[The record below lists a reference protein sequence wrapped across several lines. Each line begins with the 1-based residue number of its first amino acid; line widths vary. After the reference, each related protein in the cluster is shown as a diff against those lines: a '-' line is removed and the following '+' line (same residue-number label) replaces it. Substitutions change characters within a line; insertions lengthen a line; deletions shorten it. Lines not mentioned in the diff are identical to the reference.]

1 MGASLAWRGRLGWRD
16 EVVTALDQWIAL
28 EGGGGRAPQWRRVG
42 AARSTAEPGIFVV
55 DIRGSDLSADHLN
68 ELCLAGAEPGS
79 VKAGFRAMD
88 ATVEGR
94 LLRIRVAEFAA
105 PPDPHV
111 WILRHPPDFL
121 LTALRDGIAGLPDGG
136 LANLLARGE
145 IGGTLSEAPAPPGLL
160 PAQQLAYRACLGAG
174 VWLVWGPPGTG
185 KTRLLQAAIGDLI
198 TAGKRIL
205 LVSSTNI
212 AVDNALKG
220 VLAQQRHRPG
230 EVVRVGPP
238 QLREVA
244 EDPDVCLPLMVRTR
258 LAEVEERRRAVAE
271 QLLEMRRDEDRL
283 RHLDARLT
291 GFDAAAYEK
300 ARIRLR
306 TPGLGTES
314 LAEALT
320 ACERAAEN
328 GARAVADAQRRC
340 EAAERAA
347 AETLPARREWQRV
360 EEKRREVAKVEEAAT
375 QAEARALLAEHDC
388 ARIEG
393 EISKLRRPSGKVRW
407 RDRGRLAEHERALVG
422 AVSLRDELRSH
433 AATARRT
440 AERFREDTEAAL
452 AQVVA
457 RIPFGPDEI
466 TRREDSARRAA
477 AELSVLQT
485 TQMATLE
492 RLESLRQ
499 AEAMSRAAE
508 ELVAECER
516 HEWPT
521 HHAEAET
528 LRRKA
533 SREAARRTELE
544 KRHCELQEEYDRLA
558 RDAQGEIIKAARL
571 VATTLA
577 RFRTTKAVLAGPYDV
592 VLIDEVGAATLPE
605 VLLATAKASG
615 SAVLLGDF
623 MQLGAV
629 LPNPIKDSDRPDIRR
644 WLVPDVYEHCRVA
657 SPEAAAKHQG
667 CLVMDTQHRF
677 GPHVMDLANRLAYGG
692 VLKAGAGVRPRTA
705 DDPEIVFV
713 DTDGLH
719 ELAQVHRTGR
729 KSGWWP
735 AGILLSRALIDLHQD
750 DGETAGIV
758 TPYGVQAEATL
769 EALRDIEQ
777 ADRQLV
783 EVGTA
788 HRFQGR
794 EFPIVVFDTVE
805 GRHGG
810 GMWMADASA
819 RPGAGRW
826 EREGL
831 RLFNVAVTRVRTRL
845 YVIGSGERL
854 FHARAGTALGHLAAL
869 HQERKIRRLEATKLI
884 SPPADVAAD
893 LGPFGARLADVL
905 GRHVE
910 ITAVDDERSFYETFT
925 ARLAEARHSVWL
937 WSPWV
942 ARRVRAILPALK
954 EAVARGVRVTVFVRD
969 PSDSLQQ
976 KERFA
981 DCLAE
986 LRSIVPAVIEVND
999 MHQKIV
1005 VIDERLVML
1014 GSLNVLSQH
1023 RTREVMVTMRGGHFA
1038 RKILQHEHAE
1048 DFSRPPR
1055 CGRCRQRQIDLRRR
1069 SNGNWYWRCYNKAC
1083 QGGPGKKA
1091 WTADIVFRGG
1101 RADRT
1106 V

>member
-1 MGASLAWRGRLGWRD
+1 M
-16 EVVTALDQWIAL
+16 
-28 EGGGGRAPQWRRVG
+28 
-42 AARSTAEPGIFVV
+42 
-55 DIRGSDLSADHLN
+55 
-68 ELCLAGAEPGS
+68 
-79 VKAGFRAMD
+79 
-88 ATVEGR
+88 
-94 LLRIRVAEFAA
+94 
-105 PPDPHV
+105 
-111 WILRHPPDFL
+111 
-121 LTALRDGIAGLPDGG
+121 
-136 LANLLARGE
+136 
-145 IGGTLSEAPAPPGLL
+145 
-160 PAQQLAYRACLGAG
+160 
-174 VWLVWGPPGTG
+174 
-185 KTRLLQAAIGDLI
+185 
-198 TAGKRIL
+198 
-205 LVSSTNI
+205 
-212 AVDNALKG
+212 
-220 VLAQQRHRPG
+220 
-230 EVVRVGPP
+230 
-238 QLREVA
+238 
-244 EDPDVCLPLMVRTR
+244 
-258 LAEVEERRRAVAE
+258 
-271 QLLEMRRDEDRL
+271 
-283 RHLDARLT
+283 
-291 GFDAAAYEK
+291 
-300 ARIRLR
+300 
-306 TPGLGTES
+306 
-314 LAEALT
+314 
-320 ACERAAEN
+320 
-328 GARAVADAQRRC
+328 ADAQRRC

-347 AETLPARREWQRV
+347 IKALPARREWQRV

-644 WLVPDVYEHCRVA
+644 WLVPDVYEHCHVT

-783 EVGTA
+783 EVGTGPSLPGPGVP
-788 HRFQGR
+788 HRR
-794 EFPIVVFDTVE
+794 L
-805 GRHGG
+805 RHGG
-810 GMWMADASA
+810 RAS
-819 RPGAGRW
+819 RRGHVDGR
-826 EREGL
+826 RI
-831 RLFNVAVTRVRTRL
+831 RTPWR
-845 YVIGSGERL
+845 R
-854 FHARAGTALGHLAAL
+854 ALG
-869 HQERKIRRLEATKLI
+869 
-884 SPPADVAAD
+884 
-893 LGPFGARLADVL
+893 
-905 GRHVE
+905 
-910 ITAVDDERSFYETFT
+910 
-925 ARLAEARHSVWL
+925 
-937 WSPWV
+937 
-942 ARRVRAILPALK
+942 
-954 EAVARGVRVTVFVRD
+954 ARGVAAVQRRRHARQDPALRHRKRRTTLSCTRRNRTRSPRRLTPGAED
-969 PSDSLQQ
+969 PSAGGD
-976 KERFA
+976 EA
-981 DCLAE
+981 DLTTRRRRRRP
-986 LRSIVPAVIEVND
+986 RS
-999 MHQKIV
+999 
-1005 VIDERLVML
+1005 
-1014 GSLNVLSQH
+1014 
-1023 RTREVMVTMRGGHFA
+1023 
-1038 RKILQHEHAE
+1038 
-1048 DFSRPPR
+1048 
-1055 CGRCRQRQIDLRRR
+1055 LRRPAGR
-1069 SNGNWYWRCYNKAC
+1069 R
-1083 QGGPGKKA
+1083 PR
-1091 WTADIVFRGG
+1091 TPRGDHRRRR
-1101 RADRT
+1101 RAL
-1106 V
+1106 VL

>member
-1 MGASLAWRGRLGWRD
+1 M
-16 EVVTALDQWIAL
+16 
-28 EGGGGRAPQWRRVG
+28 
-42 AARSTAEPGIFVV
+42 V
-55 DIRGSDLSADHLN
+55 DIRGSDLSADQLN
-68 ELCLAGAEPGS
+68 ELRLAGAEPDS
-79 VKAGFRAMD
+79 VRAGFPAMD

-94 LLRIRVAEFAA
+94 LLRVRVAEFADPA
-105 PPDPHV
+105 DPHV
-111 WILRHPPDFL
+111 WVLRHPSAFL
-121 LTALRDGIAGLPDGG
+121 LTALRDGIAGLADGG

-145 IGGTLSEAPAPPGLL
+145 IGGTLAAAPAPPGLL

-185 KTRLLQAAIGDLI
+185 KTRLLQSAIGDLMA
-198 TAGKRIL
+198 AGKRIL

-220 VLAQQRHRPG
+220 VLKEQRHRPG
-230 EVVRVGPP
+230 EIVRVGPP

-283 RHLDARLT
+283 RHLDARLN

-300 ARIRLR
+300 ARTRLR

-314 LAEALT
+314 LAKALT

-328 GARAVADAQRRC
+328 GARAVADAQRQC
-340 EAAERAA
+340 DAAERAA
-347 AETLPARREWQRV
+347 AEALPARREWQRV
-360 EEKRREVAKVEEAAT
+360 DEKRREVAKVEEAAT
-375 QAEARALLAEHDC
+375 QAEARALLAENDC

-393 EISKLRRPSGKVRW
+393 EIRKLRRPSGKVRW
-407 RDRGRLAEHERALVG
+407 RDRGRLAEHERAL
-422 AVSLRDELRSH
+422 ADAMSLRDELRLH
-433 AATARRT
+433 AAAAGRT

-457 RIPFGPDEI
+457 RISFGPDEI
-466 TRREDSARRAA
+466 TRREDAARRAA
-477 AELSVLQT
+477 SDLSGLQT
-485 TQMATLE
+485 NQMETLD
-492 RLESLRQ
+492 RLENLRQ
-499 AEAMSRAAE
+499 AQAMSRAAE
-508 ELVAECER
+508 VLAAECER
-516 HEWPT
+516 HEWPA
-521 HHAEAET
+521 HHAEAEA

-533 SREAARRTELE
+533 TRAAARRTKLE
-544 KRHCELQEEYDRLA
+544 KRHGELQEEYDRLA

-615 SAVLLGDF
+615 CAVLLGDF

-629 LPNPIKDSDRPDIRR
+629 LPNPIKDSERPDISR
-644 WLVPDVYEHCRVA
+644 WLLPDVYEHCRVA
-657 SPEAAAKHQG
+657 SPEAAADNPG

-677 GPHVMDLANRLAYGG
+677 GPHVMGLANRLAYGG
-692 VLKAGAGVRPRTA
+692 VLKAGSEMRPRA
-705 DDPEIVFV
+705 VDDPEIVFI

-758 TPYGVQAEATL
+758 TPYGAQAEATL

-777 ADRQLV
+777 SDRQLV

-794 EFPIVVFDTVE
+794 EFPVVVFDTVE
-805 GRHGG
+805 GAYGD
-810 GMWMADASA
+810 GMWMAQASA
-819 RPGAGRW
+819 LPGAGRW

-831 RLFNVAVTRVRTRL
+831 RLFNVAVTRVQTRL
-845 YVIGSGERL
+845 YVIGSGERV
-854 FHARAGTALGHLAAL
+854 FRARAGTALGHLAAMRR
-869 HQERKIRRLEATKLI
+869 ERKIRRLEATKLI
-884 SPPADVAAD
+884 SPPVDAAAD

-910 ITAVDDERSFYETFT
+910 ITAVDDERSFYETFA
-925 ARLAEARHSVWL
+925 ARLGEARHSVWL

-942 ARRVRAILPALK
+942 ATRVRTILPALK

-969 PSDSLQQ
+969 PSDSMQQ
-976 KERFA
+976 KQSFA

-986 LRSIVPAVIEVND
+986 LRAIVPAVIEVNV

-1014 GSLNVLSQH
+1014 GSLNVLSQSW
-1023 RTREVMVTMRGGHFA
+1023 TREVMVTMRGGHFA

-1055 CGRCRQRQIDLRRR
+1055 CDRCRQRQVDLRRR
-1069 SNGNWYWRCYNKAC
+1069 QNGRWYWRCYNKAC
-1083 QGGPGKKA
+1083 PGGSGRNA
-1091 WTADIVFRGG
+1091 WTADVVLRGT
-1101 RADRT
+1101 RANRAG
-1106 V
+1106 